1 MENSQKHQKTPSTL
15 SKIIVGIVFVGI
27 PVFMLLSPII
37 SILNDQQNAEKEARQ
52 ATNLRSCI
60 YDAQTNY
67 SVSQEE
73 IDAAGTDPDSNLI
86 LIKRM
91 NNGAKEEVLC
101 YEKYGSSSDESD
113 FARAKSW
120 LSETEA
126 YLESANNAVSTSAN
140 NTSPNTTTYCY
151 TTAYGSSAITH
162 CY

>member
-1 MENSQKHQKTPSTL
+1 MENSQGHQKAPSTL
-15 SKIIVGIVFVGI
+15 SKIVVGIIFVGI

-37 SILNDQQNAEKEARQ
+37 SISNDQQNAEKEARQ
-52 ATNLRSCI
+52 ATNLRSCV

-73 IDAAGTDPDSNLI
+73 IDAAGTDATSNLI

-126 YLESANNAVSTSAN
+126 YLESANNAASNSAS
-140 NTSPNTTTYCY
+140 NTNPNTTTYCY
-151 TTAYGSSAITH
+151 TTTYSSSAITH

>member
-1 MENSQKHQKTPSTL
+1 MDNLPKKQAPNLL
-15 SKIIVGIVFVGI
+15 SKIVVGVVFIGI
-27 PVFMLLSPII
+27 PAFMLLSPIVSLI
-37 SILNDQQNAEKEARQ
+37 NDDQEAKNNTERT
-52 ATNLRSCI
+52 ANLHSCI
-60 YDAQTNY
+60 NDAQTNY

-73 IDAAGTDPDSNLI
+73 LDAAGTDAASNLI

-126 YLESANNAVSTSAN
+126 YLESANNAVSNSTN
-140 NTSPNTTTYCY
+140 TTSPNATTYCY
-151 TTAYGSSAITH
+151 TTAYSSSAITH

>member
-1 MENSQKHQKTPSTL
+1 MENSQGNQKAPSTL
-15 SKIIVGIVFVGI
+15 SKIVVGIIFVGI

-37 SILNDQQNAEKEARQ
+37 SISNDQQNAEKEARQ
-52 ATNLRSCI
+52 ATNLRSCV

-91 NNGAKEEVLC
+91 NNGAKEEVSC
-101 YEKYGSSSDESD
+101 YEKYGDSSNESD
-113 FARAKSW
+113 YARAKSW

-126 YLESANNAVSTSAN
+126 YLESANKAMSNSAS

-151 TTAYGSSAITH
+151 TTTYSSSAITH